1 MNKRRA
7 DAGREPAD
15 VAFVP
20 FEAHLLFSG
29 DCAAFCAAV
38 QPRIEAYAEAGVT
51 WLTVEPASRSFNDFR
66 TDVEVLSSHLINRS
80 SGS

>member
-7 DAGREPAD
+7 DSGRVPAE

-20 FEAHLLFSG
+20 FEADLLMSG

-38 QPRIEAYAEAGVT
+38 GPGLAAYAEAGVT
-51 WLTVEPASRSFNDFR
+51 WLTVEPASRSFTDFR
-66 TDVEVLSSHLINRS
+66 TDVDVLSSRLIHRS